1 MRLIQAGAV
10 AVTTLGLTLGAGA
23 CSSSDNTSTTPGQG
37 ASASQSH
44 APEDVRAPDA
54 AVATGLKQIQD
65 ITGQVAQSVA
75 TDKSKAKE
83 LDEQVEPVWATIE
96 GTVKANDSSAY
107 ITFEDSFAALEKAV
121 ESGDAAKAQQAAT
134 TVASAATAYLQKYP
148 G

>member
-1 MRLIQAGAV
+1 MRLMQAGAV
-10 AVTTLGLTLGAGA
+10 GIMTMGLALGAGA
-23 CSSSDNTSTTPGQG
+23 CSSNDNTSTAPNQS
-37 ASASQSH
+37 ASASQ

-75 TDKSKAKE
+75 SDKSKAKD
-83 LDEQVEPVWATIE
+83 LNEQIEPVWETIE
-96 GTVKANDSSAY
+96 GTVKANDSSSY

-121 ESGDAAKAQQAAT
+121 DSGDAAKAQQAAT
-134 TVASAATAYLQKYP
+134 TVASTATAYLQTYP